1 MPSPDTF
8 DLPITGMTCASCA
21 GRVERALRRV
31 PGVKNATVNLANERA
46 HVEVLEQIDPA
57 NLIAA
62 VDKAGYG
69 ASLEQ
74 DHAVQEADQT
84 LATFHEGIQKR
95 FTKEEAEQLMALLQR
110 LYEAAAEQLAEMK
123 KGAQKPDGKTL

>member
-1 MPSPDTF
+1 MSSLETF
-8 DLPITGMTCASCA
+8 DLPITGRTCASCA
-21 GRVERALRRV
+21 GRVERALRKV

-57 NLIAA
+57 TLIAS

-74 DHAVQEADQT
+74 AGITHEAYWEAQ
-84 LATFHEGIQKR
+84 LQAYHWAIQVSR
-95 FTKEEAEQLMALLQR
+95 NI
-110 LYEAAAEQLAEMK
+110 
-123 KGAQKPDGKTL
+123 